1 MNKKSLN
8 KTITAVLLSG
18 SLFLG
23 GSNLAFAQDT
33 VDLTLDN
40 TVELALENN
49 RTIKQSVYDTDSA
62 RWALSEAKG
71 KKGFSINWQTAAAAA
86 SGETYDLQNRDSTYQ
101 NVVEASIPLYTG
113 GQLENNIK
121 SKEIGVDISDLT
133 LENTKQQ
140 IKYDT
145 TKGYYNILQ
154 CRNLVGVNQETV
166 DQLQA
171 HLDTVNAKY
180 AAGTVAKSD
189 VLRSQVELAD
199 AKQNLVNA
207 ENNYDLSIS
216 SLNNLIGLPIDTKIN
231 IQDELKYTKYDLS
244 LAECMDLAMTNR
256 PDGVAAAKSIEQA
269 KASVKAAQAGNLPQ
283 LSAYASYTIDGNDAF
298 NNDAAEQSEIG
309 VKASWNLFDNN
320 VTKAQVRQAEAAL
333 AKAQENAQYVNE
345 GIQLEVHQAYL
356 NLLSAEKNIQTT
368 SVAVNQAS
376 EDYTIAQVRYTAG
389 VGTNIDVMDAAVAL
403 TTAKTNYVQ
412 ALYDY
417 NVSKAQLDKA
427 MGLPVD
433 LDVQAVAAKTY

>member
-1 MNKKSLN
+1 M
-8 KTITAVLLSG
+8 
-18 SLFLG
+18 
-23 GSNLAFAQDT
+23 
-33 VDLTLDN
+33 
-40 TVELALENN
+40 
-49 RTIKQSVYDTDSA
+49 
-62 RWALSEAKG
+62 SEAKG
-71 KKGFSINWQTAAAAA
+71 QKGFSINWQTVVAAA

-256 PDGVAAAKSIEQA
+256 PDGVAATKAIEQA

-283 LSAYASYTIDGNDAF
+283 LSAYASYTIDGDDAF
-298 NNDAAEQSEIG
+298 NNDAAEKSEVG

>member
-40 TVELALENN
+40 TVEMALENN
-49 RTIKQSVYDTDSA
+49 RTIKQAVYDTDSA

-71 KKGFSINWQTAAAAA
+71 QKGFSISWQTAAAAVG
-86 SGETYDLQNRDSTYQ
+86 GETYDQQNRDSSYQ

-121 SKEIGVDISDLT
+121 GKEIGVDISDLT

-244 LAECMDLAMTNR
+244 LAECMDLAMNNR
-256 PDGVAAAKSIEQA
+256 PDGIAAAKSVEQA
-269 KASVKAAQAGNLPQ
+269 KTSVKVAQAGNLPQ
-283 LSAYASYTIDGNDAF
+283 VSAYASYTIDGDDAF
-298 NNDAAEQSEIG
+298 NNDAAEQSEVG
-309 VKASWNLFDNN
+309 VKASWSIFDNN
-320 VTKAQVRQAEAAL
+320 VTKSQVRQAEAAL
-333 AKAQENAQYVNE
+333 AKAQENVQYVNE

-376 EDYTIAQVRYTAG
+376 EDYNIAQVRYTAG

>member
-1 MNKKSLN
+1 M
-8 KTITAVLLSG
+8 
-18 SLFLG
+18 
-23 GSNLAFAQDT
+23 
-33 VDLTLDN
+33 
-40 TVELALENN
+40 
-49 RTIKQSVYDTDSA
+49 
-62 RWALSEAKG
+62 
-71 KKGFSINWQTAAAAA
+71 
-86 SGETYDLQNRDSTYQ
+86 
-101 NVVEASIPLYTG
+101 
-113 GQLENNIK
+113 
-121 SKEIGVDISDLT
+121 T

-283 LSAYASYTIDGNDAF
+283 LSAYASYTIDGDDAF
-298 NNDAAEQSEIG
+298 NNDAAEKSEVG

-356 NLLSAEKNIQTT
+356 NLLSAEKKYSNNKC
-368 SVAVNQAS
+368 S
-376 EDYTIAQVRYTAG
+376 
-389 VGTNIDVMDAAVAL
+389 
-403 TTAKTNYVQ
+403 
-412 ALYDY
+412 
-417 NVSKAQLDKA
+417 SKSSK
-427 MGLPVD
+427 
-433 LDVQAVAAKTY
+433 

>member
-40 TVELALENN
+40 TVEMALENN
-49 RTIKQSVYDTDSA
+49 RTIKQAVYDTDSA

-71 KKGFSINWQTAAAAA
+71 QKGFSINWQTVAAAVG
-86 SGETYDLQNRDSTYQ
+86 GETYDLQNRDSSYQ

-121 SKEIGVDISDLT
+121 GKEIGVDISDLT

-244 LAECMDLAMTNR
+244 LAECMDLAMNNR
-256 PDGVAAAKSIEQA
+256 PDGIAAAKSVEQA
-269 KASVKAAQAGNLPQ
+269 KTSVKVAQAGNLPQ
-283 LSAYASYTIDGNDAF
+283 VSAYASYTIDGDDAF
-298 NNDAAEQSEIG
+298 NNDAAEQSEVG
-309 VKASWNLFDNN
+309 VKASWSIFDNN
-320 VTKAQVRQAEAAL
+320 VTKSQVRQAEAAL
-333 AKAQENAQYVNE
+333 AKAQENVQYVNE

-376 EDYTIAQVRYTAG
+376 EDYNIAQVRYTAG

>member
-1 MNKKSLN
+1 M
-8 KTITAVLLSG
+8 
-18 SLFLG
+18 
-23 GSNLAFAQDT
+23 
-33 VDLTLDN
+33 
-40 TVELALENN
+40 
-49 RTIKQSVYDTDSA
+49 
-62 RWALSEAKG
+62 
-71 KKGFSINWQTAAAAA
+71 
-86 SGETYDLQNRDSTYQ
+86 
-101 NVVEASIPLYTG
+101 
-113 GQLENNIK
+113 
-121 SKEIGVDISDLT
+121 T

-171 HLDTVNAKY
+171 HLDTVNANY

-256 PDGVAAAKSIEQA
+256 PDGVAAAKAIEQA

-283 LSAYASYTIDGNDAF
+283 LSAYASYTIDGDDAF

>member
-1 MNKKSLN
+1 M
-8 KTITAVLLSG
+8 
-18 SLFLG
+18 
-23 GSNLAFAQDT
+23 
-33 VDLTLDN
+33 
-40 TVELALENN
+40 
-49 RTIKQSVYDTDSA
+49 Y
-62 RWALSEAKG
+62 
-71 KKGFSINWQTAAAAA
+71 
-86 SGETYDLQNRDSTYQ
+86 NRDSTYQ

-256 PDGVAAAKSIEQA
+256 PDGVAAAKAIEQA

-283 LSAYASYTIDGNDAF
+283 LSAYASYTIDGDDAF
-298 NNDAAEQSEIG
+298 NNDAAEKSEVG

>member
-1 MNKKSLN
+1 M
-8 KTITAVLLSG
+8 
-18 SLFLG
+18 
-23 GSNLAFAQDT
+23 
-33 VDLTLDN
+33 
-40 TVELALENN
+40 
-49 RTIKQSVYDTDSA
+49 
-62 RWALSEAKG
+62 
-71 KKGFSINWQTAAAAA
+71 
-86 SGETYDLQNRDSTYQ
+86 
-101 NVVEASIPLYTG
+101 VEASIPLYTG

-283 LSAYASYTIDGNDAF
+283 LSAYASYTIDGDDAF
-298 NNDAAEQSEIG
+298 NNDAAEKSEVG

-433 LDVQAVAAKTY
+433 LECSSSSSKNILRYFLYNKFMLY

>member
-71 KKGFSINWQTAAAAA
+71 QKGFSINWQTVAAAA

-189 VLRSQVELAD
+189 VLRSLVELAD

-256 PDGVAAAKSIEQA
+256 PDGVAAAKAIEQA

-283 LSAYASYTIDGNDAF
+283 LSAYASYTVDGDDAF
-298 NNDAAEQSEIG
+298 NNDAAEKSEVG

-356 NLLSAEKNIQTT
+356 NLLSAEKIFKQ
-368 SVAVNQAS
+368 
-376 EDYTIAQVRYTAG
+376 QV
-389 VGTNIDVMDAAVAL
+389 
-403 TTAKTNYVQ
+403 
-412 ALYDY
+412 
-417 NVSKAQLDKA
+417 
-427 MGLPVD
+427 
-433 LDVQAVAAKTY
+433 